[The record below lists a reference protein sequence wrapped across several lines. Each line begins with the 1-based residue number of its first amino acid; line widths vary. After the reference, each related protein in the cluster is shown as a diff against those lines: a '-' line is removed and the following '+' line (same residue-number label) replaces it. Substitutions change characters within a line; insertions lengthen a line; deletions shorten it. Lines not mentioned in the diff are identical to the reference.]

1 MTIMHANTKIFFNRP
16 HASRRNRTKS
26 SLPAKNNSSIII
38 FLTGLLVGIIITLL
52 IIFLSKNNMDISY
65 KLSNKKLSPHSH
77 NKVLAPHN
85 INKNTN
91 INTKKP
97 NHTNNYEFYNLLPK
111 MGSPTNKNY
120 YYIQAGTFHTVIE
133 ADELKAKLTLQGFET
148 NIETSSIQDKVWY
161 KVLLGP
167 FSSEEIAIVKKRQLD
182 LAGFKNTFIR
192 INEKNEN

>member
-1 MTIMHANTKIFFNRP
+1 MHANTKIFFNRP
-16 HASRRNRTKS
+16 HASRRTRTKS

-111 MGSPTNKNY
+111 MGSSTNKNH
-120 YYIQAGTFHTVIE
+120 YYIQAGTFHTVME